1 MGARDL
7 FEELLDLVF
16 PRRCVQ
22 CRAFG
27 AWLCAACAAQLTP
40 LPAVRCSRC
49 GAPVPAPAPSSGGR
63 EAARAGVACD
73 PHAGRADVAYDLR
86 AGRADEA
93 RRGSVAWRARDGRP
107 ACPECGGRE
116 LAFAGATAAFVYE
129 GPARALVTA
138 CKFRSFRS
146 LAREMA
152 ALAGPAFAAAVADA
166 AACAADGGT
175 LDATTGAA
183 AQSRADAASG
193 AVETAPRSLAVTWVP
208 AHRTRTVER
217 GFDQAELL
225 ARELAAGAGLPALA
239 LLRRTRATARQ
250 SGLHGA
256 QRAANVCDAFQLRP
270 GADRVLTGLKRVVI
284 VDDVYT
290 TGETLNHCASVL
302 SEAGA
307 DPRAFTFAR
316 AVRRSSPRAPRSST
330 PATSA
335 HREAAF
341 HAKERSR

>member
-7 FEELLDLVF
+7 LEEVLDLVF

-22 CRAFG
+22 CRTVG

-40 LPAVRCSRC
+40 LPAERCSRC
-49 GAPVPAPAPSSGGR
+49 GAP
-63 EAARAGVACD
+63 ARAPVSPVPGD
-73 PHAGRADVAYDLR
+73 RLAGRA
-86 AGRADEA
+86 GRGAQEEPGGGEA
-93 RRGSVAWRARDGRP
+93 PDGRP
-107 ACPECGGRE
+107 ACTECGGRD
-116 LAFAGATAAFVYE
+116 LAFSAATAAFVYE

-138 CKFRSFRS
+138 CKFRSLRS

-152 ALAGPAFAAAVADA
+152 VLAGPAFVAACGGETAGPAGLPAGPAADPAGPAEGSAALVRGAAVADP
-166 AACAADGGT
+166 
-175 LDATTGAA
+175 
-183 AQSRADAASG
+183 
-193 AVETAPRSLAVTWVP
+193 ELAVTWVP

-225 ARELAAGAGLPALA
+225 ARELAGLTALPAA
-239 LLRRTRATARQ
+239 PLLRRTRATARQ

-256 QRAANVCDAFQLRP
+256 ERAANVSDAFQLRP

-302 SEAGA
+302 SEAGV

-316 AVRRSSPRAPRSST
+316 AVRRSSPRATRSST
-330 PATSA
+330 PASSA

>member
-1 MGARDL
+1 MGAREL
-7 FEELLDLVF
+7 FEEVLDLVF

-22 CRAFG
+22 CRTVG
-27 AWLCAACAAQLTP
+27 AWLCAACAMQLTP
-40 LPAVRCSRC
+40 LPAERCPRC
-49 GAPVPAPAPSSGGR
+49 GAPTWASVSPR
-63 EAARAGVACD
+63 V
-73 PHAGRADVAYDLR
+73 R
-86 AGRADEA
+86 AGRLG
-93 RRGSVAWRARDGRP
+93 RGDHEERGAQDAYDGRLVC
-107 ACPECGGRE
+107 AECGGRE
-116 LAFAGATAAFVYE
+116 LAFAFAAAAFVYE

-138 CKFRSFRS
+138 CKFRSMRS

-152 ALAGPAFAAAVADA
+152 VLAGPAFVAACGGEDAGSVPAPAGRAADRDTRAADADGPVRGAAVADP
-166 AACAADGGT
+166 G
-175 LDATTGAA
+175 
-183 AQSRADAASG
+183 
-193 AVETAPRSLAVTWVP
+193 LAVTWVP

-225 ARELAAGAGLPALA
+225 ARELAGLAALPAVP

-256 QRAANVCDAFQLRP
+256 ERAANVSDAFQLRP
-270 GADRVLTGLKRVVI
+270 GADRVLTGFKRVVI

-302 SEAGA
+302 TEAGV

-316 AVRRSSPRAPRSST
+316 AVRRSSPRATRSST
-330 PATSA
+330 PASSA

>member
-1 MGARDL
+1 VGAREL
-7 FEELLDLVF
+7 LEEVLDLVF

-22 CRAFG
+22 CRTVG

-40 LPAVRCSRC
+40 LPAERCPRC
-49 GAPVPAPAPSSGGR
+49 GAPVGAPVSGGGR
-63 EAARAGVACD
+63 AGRGARRRPAAQDARAG
-73 PHAGRADVAYDLR
+73 R
-86 AGRADEA
+86 
-93 RRGSVAWRARDGRP
+93 S

-116 LAFAGATAAFVYE
+116 LAFAAAAAAFVYE

-138 CKFRSFRS
+138 CKFRSLRS

-152 ALAGPAFAAAVADA
+152 VLAGPAFV
-166 AACAADGGT
+166 AAC
-175 LDATTGAA
+175 GAE
-183 AQSRADAASG
+183 G
-193 AVETAPRSLAVTWVP
+193 AVPASVALSGETAGPAAGPAAPAACPAVLARGAPLADPGLAVTWVP

-225 ARELAAGAGLPALA
+225 GRELAGMAALPAVP

-256 QRAANVCDAFQLRP
+256 ERAANVSDAFQLRS
-270 GADRVLTGLKRVVI
+270 GADRVLTGFKRVVI

-302 SEAGA
+302 SEAGV

-316 AVRRSSPRAPRSST
+316 AVRRSSPRSTRSFT
-330 PATSA
+330 PASSA

>member
-1 MGARDL
+1 MSPCAHDGGAGCGD
-7 FEELLDLVF
+7 
-16 PRRCVQ
+16 
-22 CRAFG
+22 RAWSERPG
-27 AWLCAACAAQLTP
+27 
-40 LPAVRCSRC
+40 
-49 GAPVPAPAPSSGGR
+49 
-63 EAARAGVACD
+63 
-73 PHAGRADVAYDLR
+73 
-86 AGRADEA
+86 
-93 RRGSVAWRARDGRP
+93 ARDGREGAGLRGGRR
-107 ACPECGGRE
+107 ACPECGGRD
-116 LAFAGATAAFVYE
+116 LAFEGAAAAFVYD

-138 CKFRSFRS
+138 CKFRSYRS

-152 ALAGPAFAAAVADA
+152 ALAGPAFVAASGGTAAGPVAVPTRGAAVADPA
-166 AACAADGGT
+166 
-175 LDATTGAA
+175 
-183 AQSRADAASG
+183 
-193 AVETAPRSLAVTWVP
+193 LAVTWVP

-225 ARELAAGAGLPALA
+225 ARELARAAALPAVP

-250 SGLHGA
+250 SGLRGA
-256 QRAANVCDAFQLRP
+256 ERAANVSDAFQLRP
-270 GADRVLTGLKRVVI
+270 GADRVLTGFKRVVL

-302 SEAGA
+302 SEAGV

-316 AVRRSSPRAPRSST
+316 AVRRSSPRATRSSI

>member
-1 MGARDL
+1 MGAREL
-7 FEELLDLVF
+7 FEEVLDLVF

-22 CRAFG
+22 CRTVG
-27 AWLCAACAAQLTP
+27 AWLCGACAAQLTP
-40 LPAVRCSRC
+40 LPAERCPRC
-49 GAPVPAPAPSSGGR
+49 GAPARAPVNRGAR
-63 EAARAGVACD
+63 DRRAARGD
-73 PHAGRADVAYDLR
+73 REEP
-86 AGRADEA
+86 EA
-93 RRGSVAWRARDGRP
+93 QCAPDGGP
-107 ACPECGGRE
+107 ACAECGGRE
-116 LAFAGATAAFVYE
+116 LAFSAAAAAFVYE

-138 CKFRSFRS
+138 CKFRSLRS

-152 ALAGPAFAAAVADA
+152 VLAGPAFVAACGGETAGPAPVAPGAEAAGSGVAADGDA
-166 AACAADGGT
+166 AADPA
-175 LDATTGAA
+175 
-183 AQSRADAASG
+183 
-193 AVETAPRSLAVTWVP
+193 LAVTWVP

-225 ARELAAGAGLPALA
+225 AREFAGLAALPAVP

-256 QRAANVCDAFQLRP
+256 ERAANVSDAFQLRP
-270 GADRVLTGLKRVVI
+270 GADRVLTGFKRVVI

-302 SEAGA
+302 SEAGV

-316 AVRRSSPRAPRSST
+316 AVRRSSPRAARSSI
-330 PATSA
+330 PASSA

>member
-1 MGARDL
+1 VGAREL
-7 FEELLDLVF
+7 FEEVLDLVF

-22 CRAFG
+22 CRTVG

-40 LPAVRCSRC
+40 LPEERCPRC
-49 GAPVPAPAPSSGGR
+49 GAPTRVPVSPG
-63 EAARAGVACD
+63 AGD
-73 PHAGRADVAYDLR
+73 GR
-86 AGRADEA
+86 AGRGAQGQPEG
-93 RRGSVAWRARDGRP
+93 REARDGRL
-107 ACPECGGRE
+107 ACAECGGRE
-116 LAFAGATAAFVYE
+116 LAFDAAAAAFVYE

-138 CKFRSFRS
+138 CKFRSLRS

-152 ALAGPAFAAAVADA
+152 VLAGPAFIGACAAEGAVPASVASGVEAAGSGAAADGDA
-166 AACAADGGT
+166 AADPG
-175 LDATTGAA
+175 
-183 AQSRADAASG
+183 
-193 AVETAPRSLAVTWVP
+193 LAVTWVP

-225 ARELAAGAGLPALA
+225 AREFAGLAALPAVP

-256 QRAANVCDAFQLRP
+256 ERAANVSDAFQLRP
-270 GADRVLTGLKRVVI
+270 GADRVLTGFKRVVI

-302 SEAGA
+302 SEAGV

-316 AVRRSSPRAPRSST
+316 AVRRSSPRATRSST
-330 PATSA
+330 PASSA

-341 HAKERSR
+341 YAKERSR

>member
-1 MGARDL
+1 M
-7 FEELLDLVF
+7 
-16 PRRCVQ
+16 
-22 CRAFG
+22 
-27 AWLCAACAAQLTP
+27 
-40 LPAVRCSRC
+40 
-49 GAPVPAPAPSSGGR
+49 
-63 EAARAGVACD
+63 
-73 PHAGRADVAYDLR
+73 
-86 AGRADEA
+86 
-93 RRGSVAWRARDGRP
+93 RGGRP
-107 ACPECGGRE
+107 ACPECGGRD
-116 LAFAGATAAFVYE
+116 LAFGGAAAAFVYD

-138 CKFRSFRS
+138 CKFRSYRS

-152 ALAGPAFAAAVADA
+152 ALAGPAFVD
-166 AACAADGGT
+166 
-175 LDATTGAA
+175 
-183 AQSRADAASG
+183 ASG
-193 AVETAPRSLAVTWVP
+193 GETAGPALAVTWVP

-225 ARELAAGAGLPALA
+225 ARELARAAALPAVP

-256 QRAANVCDAFQLRP
+256 ERAANVSDAFQLRA
-270 GADRVLTGLKRVVI
+270 GGDRVLTGFKRVVI

-302 SEAGA
+302 SEAGV

-316 AVRRSSPRAPRSST
+316 AVRRSSPRATRSPI
-330 PATSA
+330 PASSA

>member
-1 MGARDL
+1 VGARDL
-7 FEELLDLVF
+7 LEEVLDLVF

-22 CRAFG
+22 CRTVG

-40 LPAVRCSRC
+40 LAAGRCPRC
-49 GAPVPAPAPSSGGR
+49 GAP
-63 EAARAGVACD
+63 ARAPVSPG
-73 PHAGRADVAYDLR
+73 
-86 AGRADEA
+86 
-93 RRGSVAWRARDGRP
+93 ARDGRARRGDREEPGGGEAPAGRP
-107 ACPECGGRE
+107 ACAECGGRD
-116 LAFAGATAAFVYE
+116 LAFSAATAAFVYE

-138 CKFRSFRS
+138 CKFRSLRS

-152 ALAGPAFAAAVADA
+152 VLAGPAFVAACGGETAGPAGAPVGPGAGPAALARGAAVADP
-166 AACAADGGT
+166 G
-175 LDATTGAA
+175 
-183 AQSRADAASG
+183 
-193 AVETAPRSLAVTWVP
+193 LAVTWVP

-225 ARELAAGAGLPALA
+225 ARELAGLTALPAA
-239 LLRRTRATARQ
+239 PLLRRTRATARQ

-256 QRAANVCDAFQLRP
+256 ERAANVSDAFQLRP
-270 GADRVLTGLKRVVI
+270 GADRVLTGFKRVVI

-302 SEAGA
+302 SEAGV

-316 AVRRSSPRAPRSST
+316 AVRRSSPRATRSST
-330 PATSA
+330 PASSA